1 MCLIFKSI
9 DRPKIYP
16 HSTKDVP
23 TGYRMTYRPFL
34 ATSDRQA
41 SCRIKPYMF
50 TWHPI
55 STGETVHQLARACL
69 AQFADVKTV
78 EHVWTL
84 VRTKAHLDPLFTGLD
99 RHPGILLMSI
109 IDGEL
114 RKEIEQACRNRGV
127 PALVYTCDPVVSLLT
142 TVLGQAMVSTPGGQ
156 RCPDTAYF
164 NRVAAADY
172 AVSHDDG
179 MNMGNLRAADML
191 LVGVSRTSKTP
202 TSMYLAHRGYKVANY
217 ALVPNVDFP
226 RHYLD
231 GLNIFVVGLTNDPR
245 RLSQVRRTRQAAMN
259 DTGNE
264 TYIDIDQI
272 TAEVAS
278 CAAPVHFQQS
288 VIDVTRRSVEE
299 TAAAII
305 QLHTNWV
312 EAQS

>member
-1 MCLIFKSI
+1 MT
-9 DRPKIYP
+9 DR
-16 HSTKDVP
+16 
-23 TGYRMTYRPFL
+23 RFL
-34 ATSDRQA
+34 ATSD
-41 SCRIKPYMF
+41 SIMPYIKLL
-50 TWHPI
+50 HVHLVSD

-84 VRTKAHLDPLFTGLD
+84 VRTKAHLELLFAGLD

-114 RKEIEQACRNRGV
+114 RKEIEQTAAIAACR
-127 PALVYTCDPVVSLLT
+127 PLSILDPVVSLLT

-156 RCPDTAYF
+156 RRSDTAYF
-164 NRVAAADY
+164 NRVAAVDY

-226 RHYLD
+226 LHYLD

-272 TAEVAS
+272 TAEVRRARRLFN
-278 CAAPVHFQQS
+278 ANNWP

-312 EAQS
+312 ETQS